1 MDNQNWISIH
11 GYMLKD
17 WSWIPVLLTVKQ
29 IVDNFNFNNLIRV
42 FMNSF
47 KLCGAISNEHIAMK
61 LASFGTNGV
70 SVLQGV

>member
-17 WSWIPVLLTVKQ
+17 WSWIPVLLTMKQ
-29 IVDNFNFNNLIRV
+29 IVDSFNSNNLIRV
-42 FMNSF
+42 FMNAF
-47 KLCGAISNEHIAMK
+47 KLCGGISKEHIVMK
-61 LASFGTNGV
+61 LASFGANRV